1 MRSSFS
7 RRKCRQILNMI
18 DFFNSWGNWV
28 ASHIRN
34 EVKAPLLSVDQQ
46 HSYCTCANGKSD
58 DLLRGS
64 RSCLEGKNLWDK
76 ALGSTH
82 NGCWLEEHPLTHAH
96 IRVYGKGFKNGLFN
110 VLAKDGLESKD
121 SKKKKKSH
129 AVFHD
134 EDSVSIDKTSPTHNH
149 TLVADTAFPSVV
161 SQPSCVVIQW

>member
-1 MRSSFS
+1 MHSSFS

-46 HSYCTCANGKSD
+46 HSYCTRVNGKCD
-58 DLLRGS
+58 DLLRGN

-96 IRVYGKGFKNGLFN
+96 IQVYGKGFKNGLFN

-121 SKKKKKSH
+121 SKKKKISCCFPRQRLSLH
-129 AVFHD
+129 RQ
-134 EDSVSIDKTSPTHNH
+134 TSPTHNH

-161 SQPSCVVIQW
+161 SQPSCVIIQW